1 MSTPQGMPA
10 TLICDIATNS
20 IPLVRRAAWRQEL
33 STGHGSAARGEG
45 LLGTG
50 QRVAAGLTLK
60 VAVSGKV
67 LGSVF

>member
-20 IPLVRRAAWRQEL
+20 IPLVRAAWRQEL